1 MEFSLLGTKEENK
14 KEKRERER
22 KKREKREN
30 KISDKL
36 PVRLFLTT
44 RSHERVTALPQWS
57 FLQSRSC
64 NVHYHYYTR
73 RVTNWTNSVS
83 TPYLF
88 LALCCFLL
96 TSGDFISYL
105 DMTTWVDPC
114 CRKTMTWNRT
124 TSIATNSA
132 EVVHCVVQV
141 IWIRLRRLLSH
152 RNLGVVFQRDS
163 GNK

>member
-1 MEFSLLGTKEENK
+1 MG
-14 KEKRERER
+14 ERER
-22 KKREKREN
+22 KTEN

-44 RSHERVTALPQWS
+44 RSHERVTALPRCL
-57 FLQSRSC
+57 FLTQSVSSIC
-64 NVHYHYYTR
+64 NVHYHYYIR

-83 TPYLF
+83 TPSNF

-96 TSGDFISYL
+96 TSDDFISFI

-132 EVVHCVVQV
+132 EVVHCVVPA
-141 IWIRLRRLLSH
+141 IWIRLRPLLSH